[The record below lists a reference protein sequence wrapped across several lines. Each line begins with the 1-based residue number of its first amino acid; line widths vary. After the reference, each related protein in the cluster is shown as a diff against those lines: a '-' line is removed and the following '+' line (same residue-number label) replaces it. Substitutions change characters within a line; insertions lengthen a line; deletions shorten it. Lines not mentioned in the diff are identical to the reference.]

1 MIYSCYQFC
10 SIIFLLMF
18 VYSGPLTPS
27 TLSSTKQWR
36 MMYREPLI
44 RVPYRHRDTQTNIS
58 RLLIRVTL
66 SWLMNSLQIHRPLM
80 KRYEVLISNVLVD
93 FPSVGSRSATFM
105 FVSCVL
111 LDHYEDCTSS
121 SAMMIKLSF
130 VNVSS

>member
-36 MMYREPLI
+36 MMCREPLI
-44 RVPYRHRDTQTNIS
+44 RVPYRHRDTQTNIL

-130 VNVSS
+130 VNVLS